1 MFLGKI
7 NGQLAAEKKSVKGN
21 AIPKESSSGLLLE
34 SLTRRERQMLD
45 TITTGETN
53 KAIAEKLF
61 ISEQT
66 VKWHLH
72 QLYQKLGVKNRT
84 SAIAKARALSLIL

>member
-1 MFLGKI
+1 
-7 NGQLAAEKKSVKGN
+7 
-21 AIPKESSSGLLLE
+21 
-34 SLTRRERQMLD
+34 MLD

-53 KAIAEKLF
+53 KVIAEKLF

-84 SAIAKARALSLIL
+84 SAIAKARALSLI